1 MLTEEELTDMQLP
14 GEKFEL
20 KVLEDK
26 MGEGIERLRVS
37 LKQVVG
43 RVGRV
48 SPGTLLWLS
57 SLQSRGKH

>member
-1 MLTEEELTDMQLP
+1 MQLP

-20 KVLEDK
+20 KVLEEK
-26 MGEGIERLRVS
+26 MGDGIERLRVS

-48 SPGTLLWLS
+48 SPGTIIS
-57 SLQSRGKH
+57 SSSSSRSKRQ